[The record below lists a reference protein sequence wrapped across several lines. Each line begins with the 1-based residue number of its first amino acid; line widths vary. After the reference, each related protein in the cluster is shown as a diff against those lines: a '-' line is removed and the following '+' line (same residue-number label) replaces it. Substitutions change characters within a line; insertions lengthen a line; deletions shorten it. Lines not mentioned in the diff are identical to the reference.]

1 MENFMSLRQ
10 EFQNLEAI
18 CIVSNREDLAEKLGS
33 LLADQKNREELGRRA
48 EKCFREH
55 LGAGGRY
62 AETLLTI
69 IRQAESRMMKN
80 SV

>member
-18 CIVSNREDLAEKLGS
+18 RIASSREALTGELES
-33 LLADQKNREELGRRA
+33 LLADKKGREELGRRA

-62 AETLLTI
+62 AEVLLTL
-69 IRQAESRMMKN
+69 IRQTEAGIKDP
-80 SV
+80 V